1 MPIRNSE
8 SLSPSPNCPQNLS
21 QRKHPHCGA
30 GSSQLEY
37 AGGGGGTKTKAKTN
51 QKKPRNSSYAKTSV
65 TGRVSAVAPCR
76 QSSELPSQN
85 VREESNF
92 GDCPRVSADSFVT
105 GMATCSLFN
114 SRRKAEDTVGTVLVE
129 AAPLATAAVP
139 RASRLLLEH
148 VDGVLVLH
156 LQLRR
161 GVCFINRLPV
171 KPESNLSH

>member
-1 MPIRNSE
+1 M
-8 SLSPSPNCPQNLS
+8 
-21 QRKHPHCGA
+21 
-30 GSSQLEY
+30 
-37 AGGGGGTKTKAKTN
+37 KAKTN

-114 SRRKAEDTVGTVLVE
+114 SRRKAKDTVGTVLVE